1 MFYSTEWPSKPGS
14 LPNRSGPFSFLTLP
28 DKFLTFPDHYLSV
41 GHSCEIM
48 FAGAICRMAPVRS
61 KILII
66 EDDRKMSAALVS
78 GVEGAG
84 YDVTAAGSAEEGF
97 FLVHSLQ
104 PDLLLLDLTLPQRN
118 GLDILK
124 QIRKEGHDIRVLILT
139 SHNTIED
146 RVEGL
151 RTGADDYLGKPFS
164 FPELMARINALLRR
178 FLPPT
183 QRTPLIIGDLSLDT
197 GTRTAARS
205 GEQID
210 LTSREFDLL
219 LYLAENHGRT
229 VSREMLAK
237 DVWRETSR
245 FTPIDNVIDVQVA
258 RLRRKIDD
266 RFSIKLLQTIRG
278 LGYSLKEPQ
287 P

>member
-1 MFYSTEWPSKPGS
+1 MVPT
-14 LPNRSGPFSFLTLP
+14 
-28 DKFLTFPDHYLSV
+28 
-41 GHSCEIM
+41 
-48 FAGAICRMAPVRS
+48 RS

-66 EDDRKMSAALVS
+66 EDDRKMSTALVS
-78 GVEGAG
+78 GVEAAG
-84 YDVTAAGSAEEGF
+84 YEVVAASSAEEGF

-118 GLDILK
+118 GLDILR
-124 QIRKEGHDIRVLILT
+124 QIRKEGLDLRVLILT

-151 RTGADDYLGKPFS
+151 NTGADDYLGKPFS
-164 FPELMARINALLRR
+164 FPELMARIDALLRR
-178 FLPPT
+178 FLSPAQT
-183 QRTPLIIGDLSLDT
+183 SPLSIGDLSLDT
-197 GTRTAARS
+197 KTRTASRG
-205 GEQID
+205 GEPLD
-210 LTSREFDLL
+210 LTAREFDLL

-237 DVWRETSR
+237 DVWREPSR

-266 RFSIKLLQTIRG
+266 PFTVKLLHTVRG
-278 LGYSLKEPQ
+278 LGFSLREPQ

>member
-1 MFYSTEWPSKPGS
+1 M
-14 LPNRSGPFSFLTLP
+14 
-28 DKFLTFPDHYLSV
+28 V
-41 GHSCEIM
+41 
-48 FAGAICRMAPVRS
+48 PVRS

-78 GVEGAG
+78 GVQAAG

-97 FLVHSLQ
+97 FLVHNLQ

-124 QIRKEGHDIRVLILT
+124 QIRKEGLDLRVLILT
-139 SHNTIED
+139 SHNTVED

-164 FPELMARINALLRR
+164 FPELIARIDVLLRR
-178 FLPPT
+178 FLPPSQT
-183 QRTPLIIGDLSLDT
+183 IFLAIGDLSID
-197 GTRTAARS
+197 TRTKTASRS
-205 GEQID
+205 GERLD
-210 LTSREFDLL
+210 LTAREFDLL

-237 DVWRETSR
+237 DVWQETSR

-258 RLRRKIDD
+258 RLRRKVDD
-266 RFSIKLLQTIRG
+266 PFSIKLLQTVRG

-287 P
+287 S

>member
-1 MFYSTEWPSKPGS
+1 MVSI
-14 LPNRSGPFSFLTLP
+14 
-28 DKFLTFPDHYLSV
+28 H
-41 GHSCEIM
+41 
-48 FAGAICRMAPVRS
+48 S

-66 EDDRKMSAALVS
+66 EDDRKMSGALVS
-78 GVEGAG
+78 GLEAAG
-84 YDVTAAGSAEEGF
+84 YEAVAASSAEEGF
-97 FLVHSLQ
+97 FLVHSLR

-118 GLDILK
+118 GLDILR
-124 QIRKEGHDIRVLILT
+124 QIRSEGLDLRVLILT

-164 FPELMARINALLRR
+164 FPELMARIDALLRR
-178 FLPPT
+178 FLPST
-183 QRTPLIIGDLSLDT
+183 QAMPIIIGDLSIDT
-197 GTRTAARS
+197 RTRTASRS

-219 LYLAENHGRT
+219 LYLAENHGKT

-266 RFSIKLLQTIRG
+266 PFSIKLLQTVRG
-278 LGYSLKEPQ
+278 LGFSLREP
-287 P
+287 

>member
-1 MFYSTEWPSKPGS
+1 
-14 LPNRSGPFSFLTLP
+14 
-28 DKFLTFPDHYLSV
+28 
-41 GHSCEIM
+41 
-48 FAGAICRMAPVRS
+48 
-61 KILII
+61 
-66 EDDRKMSAALVS
+66 MSAALVS
-78 GVEGAG
+78 GVEAAG
-84 YDVTAAGSAEEGF
+84 YEVVAASSAEEGF
-97 FLVHSLQ
+97 FLVHSLR

-118 GLDILK
+118 GLDILR
-124 QIRKEGHDIRVLILT
+124 QIRREGVDLRVLILT

-164 FPELMARINALLRR
+164 FPELMARIDALLRR
-178 FLPPT
+178 FLPSTPT
-183 QRTPLIIGDLSLDT
+183 TPIVIGDLSLDT
-197 GTRTAARS
+197 KTRAASRG
-205 GEQID
+205 GERLD
-210 LTSREFDLL
+210 LTAREFDLL
-219 LYLAENHGRT
+219 LYLAENRDRT

-266 RFSIKLLQTIRG
+266 PFTVKLLRTVRG
-278 LGYSLKEPQ
+278 LGFSLKEPG